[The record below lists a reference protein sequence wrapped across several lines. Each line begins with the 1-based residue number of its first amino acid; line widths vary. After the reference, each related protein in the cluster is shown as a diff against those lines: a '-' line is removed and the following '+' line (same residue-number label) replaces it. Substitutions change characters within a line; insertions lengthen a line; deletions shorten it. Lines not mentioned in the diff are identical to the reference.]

1 MTNTELARDRY
12 RNNLSAAVGR
22 LRGTMDA
29 GALAHADRMAKVHN
43 AYVITARDKP
53 LSDAFDRMIGNV
65 AGLGSADD
73 IVSADADKRRA
84 IFVIGESGSGK
95 TTAIR
100 RQIAL
105 RPQFRPYFDGH
116 GLEISPMVAF
126 DAPKPLTLKLL
137 AKKGLEEAGYP
148 VYGRKQ
154 ENEMWDLFKEQIKE
168 RSILFLHIDEM
179 QHVIR
184 GNTPGEI
191 HNIAAVVKSLLQIK
205 DWPVHAIFSGVP
217 NLARFLEKEEQLR
230 NRSEII
236 KFEPMSFPAD
246 AGLIKT
252 VMLRIVTVH
261 AELEATSALESNEF
275 IQRLMHA
282 ADGAFGTIIQ
292 MVRTAVASV
301 IYSNGTDVGPGDFAR
316 VYAAFTGCTP
326 DRNVFLADDFKDIR
340 SDAALAQMIEDYER
354 QQGLAPKPRGQK

>member
-12 RNNLSAAVGR
+12 RNNLAAAVGR
-22 LRGTMDA
+22 VRATMDP
-29 GALAHADRMAKVHN
+29 GALAHADRMAPIHN

-53 LSDAFDRMIGNV
+53 LNDAFERMIRNV

-73 IVSADADKRRA
+73 IVAAEADKRRA

-100 RQIAL
+100 RQLAL
-105 RPQFRPYFDGH
+105 RPQFQPYLDRH
-116 GLEISPMVAF
+116 GLEVTPMVSF

-148 VYGRKQ
+148 VLGRKQ

-205 DWPVHAIFSGVP
+205 DWPVHAVFSGVP
-217 NLARFLEKEEQLR
+217 SLAKFLEKEEQLR

-236 KFEPMSFPAD
+236 KFEPMAFPSD
-246 AGLIKT
+246 AGIIKA

-261 AELEATSALESNEF
+261 AELEAASALESDEF
-275 IQRLMHA
+275 ILRLMHA

-301 IYSNGTDVGPGDFAR
+301 IYANGTAVGPEDFAG
-316 VYAAFTGCTP
+316 VYSAFTGCTP
-326 DRNVFLADDFKDIR
+326 DRNVFIADDFKDIQ
-340 SDAALAQMIEDYER
+340 SNAALAQLIDDYER
-354 QQGLAPKPRGQK
+354 EEKAVRSGRGRA